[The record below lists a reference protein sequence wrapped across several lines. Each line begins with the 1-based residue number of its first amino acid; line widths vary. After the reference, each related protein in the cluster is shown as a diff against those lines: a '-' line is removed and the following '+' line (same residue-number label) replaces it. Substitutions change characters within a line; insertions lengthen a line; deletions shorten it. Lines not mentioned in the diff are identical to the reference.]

1 MTVMTVIKEN
11 EKNTNSPCPNY
22 ECQEMNWNDISELWK
37 NEYVIEKSYMLAD
50 FELKFLTCVCVDN
63 GGITDFYNLAWV
75 SFTGVDES

>member
-1 MTVMTVIKEN
+1 MTFQSFE
-11 EKNTNSPCPNY
+11 
-22 ECQEMNWNDISELWK
+22 K